1 MTATSTAALA
11 AVSSPAVSAASSL
24 AASGT
29 SGGGGAAGGAA
40 AAAAAGTADAG
51 ATAGTP
57 PPLPPPAGSGV
68 GSPSRWTPLPHP
80 HPRLVAPSPLPSPPT
95 GVFWAPYGPHGVEVV
110 TVAPPSPWTPCV
122 GAQSRAPC
130 GCRRCCVAVVTKVTG
145 DVNVP
150 AGQVTFFVSAAEVC
164 PAMLPPEWQA
174 VGAGGRVRVRALKGH
189 VRVAGAGFLSPGWHP
204 MLCVTLSAGAG
215 ESDGFCA
222 ALGPVGWVLPFRR
235 LYLPSGAGG

>member
-1 MTATSTAALA
+1 M
-11 AVSSPAVSAASSL
+11 
-24 AASGT
+24 
-29 SGGGGAAGGAA
+29 
-40 AAAAAGTADAG
+40 
-51 ATAGTP
+51 
-57 PPLPPPAGSGV
+57 
-68 GSPSRWTPLPHP
+68 
-80 HPRLVAPSPLPSPPT
+80 
-95 GVFWAPYGPHGVEVV
+95 FWAPYGPHGVEVV

-122 GAQSRAPC
+122 ALQSSKPC
-130 GCRRCCVAVVTKVTG
+130 GCRGCCAAVVTKVTG

-204 MLCVTLSAGAG
+204 MLCVTLSAGAR

-235 LYLPSGAGG
+235 LYLPSGAEV